1 MAGVRRGHENRIYF
15 GRSAKLFGR
24 IKSKRNIETTSRF
37 LSLADIS
44 RIFIGDIEKFASG
57 IYRREYWPRT
67 CGERRLRRCKLSGY
81 ASSGIQRKCRHV
93 VAAQIGNVKK
103 LAS

>member
-15 GRSAKLFGR
+15 GGSAKLFGR
-24 IKSKRNIETTSRF
+24 IKSKRNIEP
-37 LSLADIS
+37 ADIS

-67 CGERRLRRCKLSGY
+67 CCERRLRRCKLSGY